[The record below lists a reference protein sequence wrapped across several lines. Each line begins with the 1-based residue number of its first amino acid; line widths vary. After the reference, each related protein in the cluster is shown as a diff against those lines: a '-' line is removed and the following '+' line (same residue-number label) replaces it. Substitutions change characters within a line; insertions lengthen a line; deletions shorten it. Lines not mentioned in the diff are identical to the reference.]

1 VTNQSPRIG
10 RREFRV
16 GRVSSE
22 QTVRAWLRER
32 GAETIDHPGGTLYAH
47 LGRVHDR
54 LGALGHGEHV
64 QLAGLAHAAYGTDGF
79 DLTLLDVADRDTLR
93 TLAGAPAEALVYLYG
108 ACDRDRTWTALPA
121 TRQVWNR
128 FTGRAETLA
137 AEQVQPFADLSI
149 VNELDVVEQDPV
161 LAARFRDYFRAVFE
175 SWAPLA
181 SAPVLAEARRVL
193 S

>member
-1 VTNQSPRIG
+1 MST
-10 RREFRV
+10 
-16 GRVSSE
+16 E

-54 LGALGHGEHV
+54 LGALGHGEDV
-64 QLAGLAHAAYGTDGF
+64 CLAGLAHAAYGTDGF
-79 DLTLLDVADRDTLR
+79 GRTLLDVADRDVLR
-93 TLAGAPAEALVYLYG
+93 TLTGAPAEALIYLYG
-108 ACDRDRTWTALPA
+108 ACDRDRTWPALTA

-128 FTGRAETLA
+128 FTAGVETLA
-137 AEQVQPFADLSI
+137 PEQVQPFADLSI
-149 VNELDVVEQDPV
+149 VNELDVLEQDPV
-161 LAARFRDYFRAVFE
+161 LAARHGGSLRTLFE

-181 SAPVLAEARRVL
+181 SAPVLAEARRLL